1 MGKEKLI
8 RDPERSAKLNSFDA
22 KRQNFA
28 PYLAS
33 FVSLG
38 TSLDAD
44 FIPDCAR
51 ALFKTR
57 QDLRENARRNNLAF
71 LYDLDNPAHEKLW
84 KDSCR
89 LAPNK
94 SVTARL
100 KMIRLELLKEWVYP
114 DKVFP
119 AAPAGETAEAAEIRL
134 NEQTDYKEVQDLI
147 LSKYMDTRT
156 KLTLQKLRESV
167 FGTDVAKVQDIKREG
182 LRHILCTDYI
192 SNYLCG
198 KQEGVNSEEWFEKP
212 WLNPAIQAWCHML
225 ETFEGISDLIEG
237 NIIEKLTE
245 TMESINA
252 DGTNESLVALKQSLF
267 SELTNSTKAFSDIP
281 SFVDH
286 IFFCLNLFLL

>member
-22 KRQNFA
+22 KRSSFA

-100 KMIRLELLKEWVYP
+100 KMIRLELLKEWAYP

-119 AAPAGETAEAAEIRL
+119 PAPAGETAEAAEVRL
-134 NEQTDYKEVQDLI
+134 NEQTDYVTCQVKSILI
-147 LSKYMDTRT
+147 Y
-156 KLTLQKLRESV
+156 
-167 FGTDVAKVQDIKREG
+167 
-182 LRHILCTDYI
+182 
-192 SNYLCG
+192 
-198 KQEGVNSEEWFEKP
+198 
-212 WLNPAIQAWCHML
+212 
-225 ETFEGISDLIEG
+225 
-237 NIIEKLTE
+237 
-245 TMESINA
+245 
-252 DGTNESLVALKQSLF
+252 
-267 SELTNSTKAFSDIP
+267 
-281 SFVDH
+281 
-286 IFFCLNLFLL
+286 